1 MLVSRFVLPRMSRVH
16 CRNVASAA
24 PTVDSREMETFR
36 DLSNEWGDESR
47 AFKALYSLNKIRVP
61 WIKEAASKD
70 KKTLKGARIVDIGCG
85 GGLLS
90 RPLARLGADVVGI
103 DASPEA
109 VEAAKSVL
117 KKGLSMQGNLE
128 FTHSTVTDFSKKY
141 PSSFDAVVASEI
153 IEHVADLGSFV
164 EACVDLARPGAPIFF
179 TTINKTVLS
188 RLLAVWLAE
197 DVFRIVPEG
206 VHDWNKFV
214 GPEVLRKELK
224 QLGCR
229 VQFSHGIMYNPV
241 LNEWSWTSSQLV
253 NYAMMAVKA

>member
-1 MLVSRFVLPRMSRVH
+1 MFVSRFVLPKAARVY
-16 CRNVASAA
+16 CRSVATAA
-24 PTVDSREMETFR
+24 PTVDNREMETFR

-70 KKTLKGARIVDIGCG
+70 KKTLKGSRIVDIGCG

-90 RPLARLGADVVGI
+90 RPLARLGANVVGI

-109 VEAAKSVL
+109 VEFAKSTL
-117 KKGLSMQGNLE
+117 KRDPSTQGKIE
-128 FTHSTVTDFSKKY
+128 FTHATVTDFSKEHR
-141 PSSFDAVVASEI
+141 SSFDAVVASEI

-197 DVFRIVPEG
+197 DVFHIVPEG

-214 GPEVLRKELK
+214 EPEVLRKELEER
-224 QLGCR
+224 GCR